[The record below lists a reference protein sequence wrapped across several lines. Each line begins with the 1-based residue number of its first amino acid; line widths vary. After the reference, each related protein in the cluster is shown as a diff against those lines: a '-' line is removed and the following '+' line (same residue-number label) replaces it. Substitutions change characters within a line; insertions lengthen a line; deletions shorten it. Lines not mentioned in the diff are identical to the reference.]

1 MAPKYA
7 VSTAPPSLP
16 RGDPKARFE
25 QQEKTM
31 FPSRLA
37 RPRGAFRRGCGRRGT
52 ALLLGLVVSS
62 AQTHVAA
69 AEQTASQAGRTS
81 AATLELP
88 RPGGLKTPV
97 TPDDPIDDGPVIESP
112 YVDQT
117 PLCHYLERGL
127 NDHEPGKRDLYL
139 LTPPGVET
147 LADIDHIQ
155 LGLDLP
161 YTKCE
166 LDNHSIPCTDN
177 DNTTSWCVKKLELF
191 VGNKKLYEESDPE
204 CTRNVGAGK
213 TGMRKID
220 RAELRSHPLWSFE
233 IDELLEMMSYRKPG
247 TTKIEPPGIVFSA
260 EYLSLA
266 FEGIAGDYVARGNK
280 GCSNGTYCGNR
291 RGWVSVQD
299 DVEPLT
305 SFMRSNKVDCDFGN
319 CAPKAQRKSTP
330 YVEVRG
336 VGGNHLQV
344 DLDVEIVNSTHDI
357 ADCIGTDCGN
367 LEAYMGR
374 GSLEFEL
381 EFPCTEK
388 ARTNVTGHGQKKMRY
403 CQGDTH
409 SPCWKKT
416 GIAVGSKQGVVQCND
431 PDDASYC
438 GASATLVDSRFDLG
452 VALAES
458 PTFDAEGGFLF
469 TLVDIGC
476 ALLGPIA
483 QAAGC
488 NSDDVATK
496 QLVKNIDTSLFEE
509 SLFKDLDGCPAVS
522 IHANGD
528 AHFDFRE
535 LDACPPGGKNPGC
548 SLGLKGNG
556 AGAPHG
562 AAPQAGVIHPAGF
575 APPRDLTSPVPTPA
589 PVVLPGNLIDI
600 GGADDGDPLSFGVP
614 GGQSAAPGGIGDLT
628 APVDAS
634 RSLKPYQVDDL
645 LVMFCAAESACVDP
659 GFDLAATLQK
669 LTPEQLEALATSG
682 LGSIDSDVRDVLLGD
697 AAFMKDCVGTTSNVE
712 NVKLLALGGWFAN
725 VQANQ
730 ATCEETA
737 PNVEDLYPV
746 PGLILAITTAEHG
759 VTDQYAFVNIRKDD
773 KPSDIPQGTRED
785 HGCTHIND
793 WYLPGAKIPQCIN
806 GVDEDGDP
814 CGTKVGGPCA
824 GVGDA
829 GAEFYEDEAH
839 PNGDW
844 SATTRCGF
852 DEVSGDQMACVS
864 EQFDGAGGGDG
875 GVCRRCGVP
884 GGESPGDFT
893 MQGCPVE
900 LGGNPYECPQDYLK
914 GADGRCWRVDTG
926 APDWECQADCREIY
940 GDSGYCF
947 HSGAWRAYWEDHDPY
962 VWSALDEAKGEG
974 DSYGDA
980 ICADWIG
987 CDEFG
992 ASCAARG
999 EACSYDQCE
1008 TECTNAS
1015 SCDPSSGFPL
1025 RYPAGFICTPENTCQ
1040 LP

>member
-1 MAPKYA
+1 MFQVRSSRRHRGARRRSC
-7 VSTAPPSLP
+7 VRRSTAV
-16 RGDPKARFE
+16 
-25 QQEKTM
+25 
-31 FPSRLA
+31 
-37 RPRGAFRRGCGRRGT
+37 
-52 ALLLGLVVSS
+52 LLGLAVLS
-62 AQTHVAA
+62 AQTPGLAAAA
-69 AEQTASQAGRTS
+69 AE
-81 AATLELP
+81 L
-88 RPGGLKTPV
+88 RPPHPGDLVSPV
-97 TPDDPIDDGPVIESP
+97 LPDDGAPTGPVVKSP

-127 NDHEPGKRDLYL
+127 NDLEAGKRDLYV
-139 LTPPGVET
+139 LTPPGVAT
-147 LADIDHIQ
+147 LSDIDHIQ

-161 YTKCE
+161 YTQCE
-166 LDNHSIPCTDN
+166 SNPHSIPCTDD

-213 TGMRKID
+213 SGMRKID
-220 RAELRSHPLWSFE
+220 RATLRAHDLWSFDVE
-233 IDELLEMMSYRKPG
+233 ELMSLLSYRTPG
-247 TTKIEPPGIVFSA
+247 TTNIQPPGIKFSA

-266 FEGIAGDYVARGNK
+266 FEGLAGDFVARGNK
-280 GCSNGTYCGNR
+280 GCSNDTYCGNR
-291 RGWVSVQD
+291 RGWVSLQD

-305 SFMRSNKVDCDFGN
+305 SFMRSNKVDCDFGG
-319 CAPKAQRKSTP
+319 CAPKSSRKSTP
-330 YVEVRG
+330 FVEVRG
-336 VGGNHLQV
+336 VGGDRLGV

-388 ARTNVTGHGQKKMRY
+388 ARANVTGHGEKKIPY
-403 CQGDTH
+403 CQGTAH

-416 GIAVGSKQGVVQCND
+416 GVAVGSKQGVVQCND
-431 PDDASYC
+431 EDDAGYC
-438 GASATLVDSRFDLG
+438 GAVATLIDSRFDLG
-452 VALAES
+452 VALADS

-496 QLVKNIDTSLFEE
+496 RLVKSIDTSLFEKK
-509 SLFKDLDGCPAVS
+509 LFKNLDGCPAVS
-522 IHANGD
+522 IHPNGD

-535 LDACPPGGKNPGC
+535 LDECPPGGQNPGC
-548 SLGLKGNG
+548 GFGFTKEGVG
-556 AGAPHG
+556 
-562 AAPQAGVIHPAGF
+562 APQAVF
-575 APPRDLTSPVPTPA
+575 APGDLTGPAPVPT
-589 PVVLPGNLIDI
+589 PVVLPGSLIGL
-600 GGADDGDPLSFGVP
+600 GGGNDGEDLVFDVP
-614 GGQSAAPGGIGDLT
+614 GGASAAPGAIGDLT
-628 APVDAS
+628 APVDATGA
-634 RSLKPYQVDDL
+634 LKPYQVDDL
-645 LVMFCAAESACVDP
+645 LVLFCAAESACVDD

-669 LTPEQLEALATSG
+669 LTPAQLEALATSG
-682 LGSIDSDVRDVLLGD
+682 LASPDPAIVDVLIADG
-697 AAFMKDCVGTTSNVE
+697 AFMQQCVGSNAA
-712 NVKLLALGGWFAN
+712 NANAKKLALLGWLTV

-730 ATCEETA
+730 STCEETA
-737 PNVEDLYPV
+737 PNIEALYPV
-746 PGLILAITTAEHG
+746 PGLTLAITTADHN

-773 KPSDIPQGTRED
+773 RPSDIPQGTRDD

-793 WYLPGAKIPQCIN
+793 WYLPAAEIPQCIN
-806 GVDEDGDP
+806 GEDEDGDP

-824 GVGDA
+824 GVGD
-829 GAEFYEDEAH
+829 GNDEFYEDGAH

-844 SATTRCGF
+844 SAVTRCGF
-852 DEVSGDQMACVS
+852 DEVSGEQMVCVR

-875 GVCRRCGVP
+875 GVCRLCGTP
-884 GGESPGDFT
+884 GGNSPGDYT
-893 MQGCPVE
+893 MQGCPIE
-900 LGGNPYECPQDYLK
+900 LGGNAYECPQDYLE
-914 GADGRCWRVDTG
+914 GADGRCWRTDTG
-926 APDWECQADCREIY
+926 PPEWECQADCREIY

-962 VWSALDEAKGEG
+962 VWTALDEAQDDG

-999 EACSYDQCE
+999 EACSYDQCA
-1008 TECTNAS
+1008 TECTSAAN
-1015 SCDPSSGFPL
+1015 CDPNSGFPL
-1025 RYPAGFICTPENTCQ
+1025 RYPNGFICTPENTCQ